1 MGLGDRDLIKA
12 ACPLAGGGVNQG
24 STCGVVTG
32 ACLGLVLAASGDAG
46 PEDPGRTAALYERLR
61 DFTAWFRGGFG
72 STLCR
77 ERIGVDLANPR
88 LVDNLLMG
96 RMLTRCMSHIGPAAE
111 YLATHAAAPLTAR
124 ETAGARAGY
133 CAEPVLEAIRERTGH
148 ADEGLERVS
157 MALDGGIGL
166 SGGLCGA
173 LAGAILALG
182 SSMGYDPRE
191 IGLLSTLS
199 ATAASQSKRKIRAR
213 EDVWGIGITM
223 ARAFRREFG
232 SLECRDISG
241 RAFAGV
247 DDLADCVGTSEVC
260 ARAIRWCSENAP
272 RSDVL

>member
-1 MGLGDRDLIKA
+1 MGFGDRDLVKA

-32 ACLGLVLAASGDAG
+32 GCLGLVLASDVG
-46 PEDPGRTAALYERLR
+46 PGDPGRVAALYERLR
-61 DFTAWFRGGFG
+61 DFTAWFRDRFG

-111 YLATHAAAPLTAR
+111 YLTTHAAAPLASS
-124 ETAGARAGY
+124 ENAGARAGY
-133 CAEPVLEAIRERTGH
+133 CAAPVLEAIRERTGR

-223 ARAFRREFG
+223 AREFRGQFG

-241 RAFAGV
+241 RTFSGV
-247 DDLADCVGTSEVC
+247 DDLAECVVASESC
-260 ARAIRWCSENAP
+260 ARAISWCSSSLSP
-272 RSDVL
+272 RGRGS